1 MGHRKKIKL
10 PPKIPC
16 SHCLAYQ
23 NSKRLLDNG
32 RIRYCSFLKEDIF
45 GDELRASSC
54 SEFKASQFF
63 WCDRCNQR
71 LSISICLHR
80 KEHKMSECR
89 RCKIH
94 AIILEVKK
102 RENGQLAQNS
112 WRKPCSENV
121 CLIKSWRNR
130 DV

>member
-1 MGHRKKIKL
+1 MGRKKKIVL

-23 NSKRLLDNG
+23 NSKRLLDSG
-32 RIRYCSFLKEDIF
+32 RLRFCSFLKEDIF

-54 SEFKASQFF
+54 TEFRASSFF
-63 WCDRCNQR
+63 WCERHQQR
-71 LSISICLHR
+71 LSVSICLNR
-80 KEHKMSECR
+80 KANKISECR

-94 AIILEVKK
+94 AVILEVKK
-102 RENGQLAQNS
+102 RENGQISQNS
-112 WRKPCSENV
+112 WRKPCSAPV
-121 CLIKSWRNR
+121 CLSKSWRNR